1 MIALDD
7 MDHSTAC
14 GLQAGVRAPDGL
26 GRQGRLPGRAAWG
39 NVDDRGSSRLIGQTA
54 RIEPR
59 CSEPDSATLC
69 RRGVATRRGGWRE
82 AAIISSYRE
91 LRIRKV
97 VFSLS
102 KVFWTLLPRGW
113 GCPRL
118 ELALFWDRAPSDQI
132 V

>member
-1 MIALDD
+1 MVWVDKVDSLVVLPGGMLTTGGAAVSL
-7 MDHSTAC
+7 A
-14 GLQAGVRAPDGL
+14 
-26 GRQGRLPGRAAWG
+26 RLPG
-39 NVDDRGSSRLIGQTA
+39 
-54 RIEPR
+54 IEPR

-82 AAIISSYRE
+82 AAIMSSYRE